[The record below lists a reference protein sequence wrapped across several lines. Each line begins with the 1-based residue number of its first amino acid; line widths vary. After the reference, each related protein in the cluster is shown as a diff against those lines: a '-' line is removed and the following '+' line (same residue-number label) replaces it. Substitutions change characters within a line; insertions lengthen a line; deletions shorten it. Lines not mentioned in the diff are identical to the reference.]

1 MRLIVLVLSILI
13 YSTNM
18 YSQDLLN
25 HIHTGYQG
33 WFTAKGDAS
42 GIDKWVHWGSGR
54 APLTPT
60 TITVDMFPDFREYN
74 SKYLYE
80 STLTYSNGE
89 KVKLFSSNDYAT
101 IDLHFKWMQEYGIDG
116 VFLQRF
122 LAPLKNPEL
131 KSHRNK
137 VLKNVLKAAK
147 KYDRKVAIMYDLSGY
162 DRLEQKQQQKDFSE
176 FIQKDWDAI
185 NKKHKLTE
193 LNCYMHENNRPVLA
207 IWGLGFSDRD
217 FSLRYAKEVLSLFKN
232 TDKKDHNNTYL
243 IAGVP
248 SYWRTLERDSESN
261 PEWNSIYRAFD
272 MLSPWS
278 VARYRDSQSHD
289 NYIQNVTKPDIIET
303 ALHKKEYMPVVFPG
317 FSWGNLKNEGYN
329 SIPRNGGHF
338 LWKQIYEAKKAG
350 AKCLYF
356 AMFDEVDEGTAIF
369 KTAENQKQ
377 VAVEGTYISLDQD
390 GYTLPSDWYLQIA
403 NEAGKVFRSEK
414 DIEKKLPLT
423 TN

>member
-1 MRLIVLVLSILI
+1 MRLKLMILFAVI
-13 YSTNM
+13 TSTNT

-33 WFTAKGDAS
+33 WFTAKGDAT
-42 GIDKWVHWGSGR
+42 GMEKWVHWGKGK
-54 APLTPT
+54 APLNANTL
-60 TITVDMFPDFREYN
+60 TVDMFPDFREYK
-74 SKYLYE
+74 SKNLYE
-80 STLTYSNGE
+80 STLTYKNGE

-122 LAPLKNPEL
+122 LAPLKNHQL

-162 DRLEQKQQQKDFSE
+162 NKQEDKQQQKDFSTY
-176 FIQKDWDAI
+176 INKDWDAI
-185 NKKHKLTE
+185 NKKYKLTE
-193 LNCYMHENNRPVLA
+193 QTCYMHENNKPVLA
-207 IWGLGFSDRD
+207 IWGLGFSDRSY
-217 FSLRYAKEVLSLFKN
+217 SLRYAKEVLRLFKN
-232 TDKKDHNNTYL
+232 PKKKDHHNTYL

-248 SYWRTLERDSESN
+248 SYWRSLTRDSESN
-261 PEWNSIYRAFD
+261 PEWKAVYMSFD

-278 VARYRDSQSHD
+278 VSRYRDSISHD
-289 NYIQNVTKPDIIET
+289 AYIKNVTKPDIIET
-303 ALHKKEYMPVVFPG
+303 KLYKKDYMPVVFPG
-317 FSWGNLKNEGYN
+317 FSWGNLKDEGYN
-329 SIPRNGGHF
+329 TIPRNGGHF
-338 LWKQIYEAKKAG
+338 LWKQIYEAKKSG
-350 AKCLYF
+350 ANCIYF

-369 KTAENQKQ
+369 KTAENQEQ
-377 VAVEGTYISLDQD
+377 VPVEGKFISLDAD

-414 DIEKKLPLT
+414 EIRKKLPIT
-423 TN
+423 TD